1 MEFEKWF
8 ESFCKDKNISEISL
22 KQIAEIAYHEGYFE
36 HQRNTP
42 VLARVVSTNELLVI
56 EPEDSRPL
64 PEGEK
69 WATDEEL
76 ENFDFKAELEK
87 QKKEEKNELE

>member
-8 ESFCKDKNISEISL
+8 EDFCDNRDLSL
-22 KQIAEIAYHEGYFE
+22 TTLKEVAEIAYREGFFE
-36 HQRNTP
+36 HQRKTP
-42 VLARVVSTNELLVI
+42 LIAKATETGETVI
-56 EPEDSRPL
+56 LPPEDERPL

-76 ENFDFKAELEK
+76 ESFDFKAELEK
-87 QKKEEKNELE
+87 QKKETK